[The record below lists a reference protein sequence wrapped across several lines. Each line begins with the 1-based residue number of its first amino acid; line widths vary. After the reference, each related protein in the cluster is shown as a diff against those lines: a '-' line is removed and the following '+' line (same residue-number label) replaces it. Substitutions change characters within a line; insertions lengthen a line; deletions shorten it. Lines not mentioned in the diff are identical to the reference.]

1 MLEQLRSGFKSTINW
16 NKYQSKISAERQN
29 QNLNFLIDPSFQGV
43 NWLFVLLFE
52 NEGDKKVHTGYY
64 LPKVEIKD
72 YNVKIVTNVFLIS
85 QLKVIWEHMITFE
98 KLQQV
103 TEMIT
108 ELVVFWIMNISINT
122 IKW

>member
-29 QNLNFLIDPSFQGV
+29 QNLSFLIDPSFQGV

-52 NEGDKKVHTGYY
+52 NEGDRKVHTGYY
-64 LPKVEIKD
+64 LPKLEIKD
-72 YNVKIVTNVFLIS
+72 YNVKIVAKVFLIS
-85 QLKVIWEHMITFE
+85 QLKIIWEHMITFE

-103 TEMIT
+103 TGMNT
-108 ELVVFWIMNISINT
+108 ELFVFWIMNISINT

>member
-29 QNLNFLIDPSFQGV
+29 QNLNFLIDQSFQGV

-52 NEGDKKVHTGYY
+52 NEGDRKVHTGYY
-64 LPKVEIKD
+64 FPKVEIKD
-72 YNVKIVTNVFLIS
+72 YNIKIVAKVFLIS

-108 ELVVFWIMNISINT
+108 ELIVFWIMNISINT
-122 IKW
+122 IKY

>member
-52 NEGDKKVHTGYY
+52 NEGDRKVHTVYY

>member
-1 MLEQLRSGFKSTINW
+1 MPEQLRSGFKSTINW

-52 NEGDKKVHTGYY
+52 NEGDRKVHTGYY

>member
-29 QNLNFLIDPSFQGV
+29 QNLNFLIDPSFEGV

-52 NEGDKKVHTGYY
+52 NEGDRKVHTGYY

>member
-52 NEGDKKVHTGYY
+52 NEGDRKVHTGYY
-64 LPKVEIKD
+64 LSKVE
-72 YNVKIVTNVFLIS
+72 
-85 QLKVIWEHMITFE
+85 
-98 KLQQV
+98 
-103 TEMIT
+103 
-108 ELVVFWIMNISINT
+108 
-122 IKW
+122 

>member
-29 QNLNFLIDPSFQGV
+29 QNLNFLIDQSFQGV

-52 NEGDKKVHTGYY
+52 NEGDRKVHTGYY
-64 LPKVEIKD
+64 FPKVEIKD
-72 YNVKIVTNVFLIS
+72 YNIKIVAKVFLIS

>member
-52 NEGDKKVHTGYY
+52 NEGDRKVHTGYY

-72 YNVKIVTNVFLIS
+72 YNFKIVTNVFLIS

>member
-52 NEGDKKVHTGYY
+52 NEGDRKVHTGYC

>member
-52 NEGDKKVHTGYY
+52 NEGDRKVHTGYY

-108 ELVVFWIMNISINT
+108 EPVVFWIMNISINT

>member
-43 NWLFVLLFE
+43 NWLFVLLFQ
-52 NEGDKKVHTGYY
+52 NEGDRKVHTGYY

>member
-1 MLEQLRSGFKSTINW
+1 MLEQLRSGFKSAINW

-52 NEGDKKVHTGYY
+52 NEGDRKVHTGYY

>member
-52 NEGDKKVHTGYY
+52 NEGDRKVDTGYY

>member
-29 QNLNFLIDPSFQGV
+29 QNLSFLIDPSFQGV
-43 NWLFVLLFE
+43 NWLFVWLLE
-52 NEGDKKVHTGYY
+52 NEGDRKVHTGYY

-72 YNVKIVTNVFLIS
+72 YNVKIVAKVFLIS
-85 QLKVIWEHMITFE
+85 QLKIIWEHMITFE

-103 TEMIT
+103 TGMIT